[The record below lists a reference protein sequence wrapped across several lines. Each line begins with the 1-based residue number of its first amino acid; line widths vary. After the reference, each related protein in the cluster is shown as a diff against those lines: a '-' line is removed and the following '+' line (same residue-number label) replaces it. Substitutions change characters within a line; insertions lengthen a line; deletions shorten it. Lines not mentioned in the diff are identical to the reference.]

1 MNMSGDVMTIPEVA
15 RALGR
20 DGAEVYRLIDCGE
33 LDAHKGPDGLVYVR
47 PEAVRAYQDRGA
59 SAAR

>member
-1 MNMSGDVMTIPEVA
+1 MDMSGDAMTVPEVA

-20 DGAEVYRLIDCGE
+20 DGAEVYRLIDRGE